1 MNYSQHAGE
10 STQWATTKW
19 SPSDSWLWCSLGHCQ
34 VKWIFGTLHQYCIVL
49 MPNKLRD
56 WLTHNCLY
64 PPTYCFHAVSCAGS
78 VVLTQT
84 HPAAPYVCRT
94 GNITLRCQ
102 YGSVENVLGVLWGIG
117 NETVSNPS
125 TIPGHT
131 AFPHTTTYQE
141 VTVDS
146 YTNLRE
152 RYQCTVVAMNALQS
166 NSFTYT
172 DTHEIEGKRKLLQYQ
187 VKVRLEQYSLLLQT
201 FPKLS
206 HVWVLNSI
214 QMYLCGSVIGGNV
227 FYLYNYYIY
236 ITNLES
242 IDFICTSVLICF

>member
-1 MNYSQHAGE
+1 MNYSQHGRE

-34 VKWIFGTLHQYCIVL
+34 VKWIIGTLHQYCIVL

-56 WLTHNCLY
+56 WLTHNYLY
-64 PPTYCFHAVSCAGS
+64 PPTYCFHAVSCADS

-102 YGSVENVLGVLWGIG
+102 YDGVENVLGVVWAVG
-117 NETVSNPS
+117 NETVSNAS
-125 TIPGHT
+125 TILGHT
-131 AFPHTTTYQE
+131 ALPRTTTYQE

-152 RYQCTVVAMNALQS
+152 RYQCTVVTMNALQS
-166 NSFTYT
+166 NSFTYK
-172 DTHEIEGKRKLLQYQ
+172 DTHEIEGKHKLLQYQ
-187 VKVRLEQYSLLLQT
+187 VKLHLEQYYICYKHSRNLVMCGYTVLYANVL
-201 FPKLS
+201 
-206 HVWVLNSI
+206 VWLRNCWHCPFI
-214 QMYLCGSVIGGNV
+214 
-227 FYLYNYYIY
+227 LYY
-236 ITNLES
+236 
-242 IDFICTSVLICF
+242 